1 MADIR
6 SDNSEVFHYDD
17 PDFRVFIRKNFIPG
31 DFIFDEGMTIH
42 WHDEVEF
49 LYVESGSIRYQLNG
63 RIVRMRAGEGIFVN
77 SRQLHLIVTDH
88 VDCELYCLIFHPM
101 ILEAMSNKIGRYL
114 SDIITNKPYIM
125 LSETVD
131 WQKEVLLGL
140 KDVYDCRHKTGAE
153 LITMM
158 HLYHIWAELVQNVPS
173 DSSGQERT
181 GKNLAILKKIITYI
195 QQNYREKINLED
207 LCAVGNVGK
216 TKCSTLFAE
225 YINMTPIEYVQYYRI
240 EKSIE
245 LLERTDLNITE
256 IAYESGFFESSYFTE
271 TFRRMKGVSPTKYRA
286 FVKENVHEREC
297 SEREGHE
304 GSHQKKQKGRHRKS
318 HEGEIKE
325 G

>member
-6 SDNSEVFHYDD
+6 SDNSEVFHYDN
-17 PDFRVFIRKNFIPG
+17 PDFRVSIRKNFIPK
-31 DFIFDEGMTIH
+31 DYMFEDMSIH

-101 ILEAMSNKIGRYL
+101 ILEAMSNKIGRYI
-114 SDIITNKPYIM
+114 SDIITNTPYIM
-125 LSETVD
+125 LKTGVD
-131 WQKEVLLGL
+131 WQKEILLGL
-140 KDVYDCRHKTGAE
+140 KDIYDCRHKTGAE

-158 HLYHIWAELVQNVPS
+158 HLYHIWAKLVQNVPS

-195 QQNYREKINLED
+195 QQNYREKINLEV

-240 EKSIE
+240 EKSME

-256 IAYESGFFESSYFTE
+256 IAYESGFSESSYFTE

-286 FVKENVHEREC
+286 YVKGQEESHEKNQK
-297 SEREGHE
+297 ERHG
-304 GSHQKKQKGRHRKS
+304 KK
-318 HEGEIKE
+318 HEGEDKKR
-325 G
+325 